1 MGLLQQIRHDV
12 KAGLARLR
20 FGTVKAAH
28 RALEETELL
37 NLRLEAR
44 KLDRRINDL
53 YRDIGERAVELHERG
68 EPAGNILSDREFSP
82 RHGRKP
88 SSKRNAG
95 GLRPTWKMCCA
106 KTDRDRRSAC
116 VWQESTSVR

>member
-68 EPAGNILSDREFSP
+68 EPAGNILSDRDILSAS
-82 RHGRKP
+82 RQVTVLKAQRGRI
-88 SSKRNAG
+88 AADVEDV
-95 GLRPTWKMCCA
+95 LRE
-106 KTDRDRRSAC
+106 D
-116 VWQESTSVR
+116 